1 MGRYRDVTLNGE
13 INDLLDEGKVA
24 HTQISYLDKEK
35 LDLQI
40 RLDLLKNKGKTS
52 PRQSPS
58 KTSEAAKRRN
68 MDELKESLAEI
79 ESNMEIYATKKQSIE
94 HELQRLM
101 EKEREKHFNYFELEK
116 QNYQLKS
123 ELELT
128 LKENQLIE
136 QTRDTLEASYN
147 DLVKEIR

>member
-1 MGRYRDVTLNGE
+1 MTLNGE

-58 KTSEAAKRRN
+58 KTSEAAKKRA
-68 MDELKESLAEI
+68 MDELRESLAEI

-94 HELQRLM
+94 HELTRLM

-116 QNYQLKS
+116 QNYQVRGL
-123 ELELT
+123 LGR
-128 LKENQLIE
+128 ICI
-136 QTRDTLEASYN
+136 DSY
-147 DLVKEIR
+147 VVEIRIGVNLERESAD